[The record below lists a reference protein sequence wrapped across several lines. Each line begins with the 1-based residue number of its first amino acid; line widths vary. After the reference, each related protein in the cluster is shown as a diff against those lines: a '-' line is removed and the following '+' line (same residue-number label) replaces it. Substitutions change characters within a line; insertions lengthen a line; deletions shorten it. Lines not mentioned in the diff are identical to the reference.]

1 MKYLPLFFLL
11 AMAAC
16 SAGPKPIE
24 YGTDKCAHCYMT
36 IVDRQHAAQAVTAK
50 GKVYSFDAIE
60 CLVPYVR
67 EKGPETFASLWINDY
82 TTNTGELIDA
92 TTATYL
98 ISPNIPSPMGGFL
111 SGFASE
117 QTAREFQ
124 AEKSG
129 ELFDWPG
136 LMRKLNE

>member
-1 MKYLPLFFLL
+1 MKYLPVFLILFL
-11 AMAAC
+11 AAC
-16 SAGPKPIE
+16 NPGPRPID
-24 YGTDKCAHCYMT
+24 YGAEKCAHCYMT
-36 IVDRQHAAQAVTAK
+36 IVDRQHAAQAVTTK
-50 GKVYSFDAIE
+50 GKIFSFDAIE
-60 CLVPYVR
+60 CLAPYVR

-92 TTATYL
+92 QTATYL